1 MSRGSFLSRGNQV
14 LSRLAQ
20 MTTDSDGPIKQPKNN
35 RNFLFTTVS
44 PTKDQEESKPIV
56 VKNYFIISLYVQS
69 FALQLIIIIDKVYI
83 AQLCTEP

>member
-20 MTTDSDGPIKQPKNN
+20 MTTGSDGPIKQPKNN

-44 PTKDQEESKPIV
+44 PTKDQEESKPTV
-56 VKNYFIISLYVQS
+56 VNYFIISLYVQS
-69 FALQLIIIIDKVYI
+69 FALQLIIIIDTVYI
-83 AQLCTEP
+83 DQLCTER

>member
-20 MTTDSDGPIKQPKNN
+20 MTTGSDGPIKQPKNN

-56 VKNYFIISLYVQS
+56 VNYFIISLYVQS
-69 FALQLIIIIDKVYI
+69 FALQL
-83 AQLCTEP
+83 L